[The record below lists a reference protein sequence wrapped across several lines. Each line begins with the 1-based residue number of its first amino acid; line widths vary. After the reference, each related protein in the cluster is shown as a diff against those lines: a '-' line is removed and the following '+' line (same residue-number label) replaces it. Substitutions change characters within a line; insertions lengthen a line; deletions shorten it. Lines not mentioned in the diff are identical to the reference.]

1 MALRIWWQSSTT
13 IHEPAL
19 DDYRKALT
27 EHLESFKREDVE
39 ISVNGVDRGSLA
51 LDFNATV
58 QLNSFAPGGVLDK
71 ILRAEREGFDGV
83 AIGCFLDPAMQ
94 EARELVNIPIFG
106 LGETSMHMACM
117 LGERFSGVAFADK
130 QAQYYDRKAREY
142 GLGERLVPFESLGI
156 DLAEVQ
162 KGFERPEIIRQPFIE
177 ACRRAME
184 NGAEVILPA
193 CACVNAIVYN
203 EGITE
208 IEGALVLDI
217 NAVLLKI
224 AEAMTELSKLV
235 GAARSRKLLFAS
247 PPASLLEN
255 LMATYRLGGERVGTA

>member
-1 MALRIWWQSSTT
+1 MAIRIWWQSSTT
-13 IHEPAL
+13 VHEPHL
-19 DDYRKALT
+19 SDYRKALT
-27 EHLESFKREDVE
+27 EHLESVKRGDVE

-71 ILRAEREGFDGV
+71 VLRAEREGFDGV

-94 EARELVNIPIFG
+94 EARELVNIPVFG

-142 GLGERLVPFESLGI
+142 GLGQRLVPFESLGI

-162 KGFERPEIIRQPFIE
+162 KGFAQPDLIRGPFVE
-177 ACRRAME
+177 ACRRAIE
-184 NGAEVILPA
+184 KGAEVILPA
-193 CACVNAIVYN
+193 CACVNAIAYR

-217 NAVLLKI
+217 NALLLKV
-224 AEAMTELSKLV
+224 AEAMTELSRLT
-235 GAARSRKLLFAS
+235 GAVRSRRLLFAS
-247 PPASLLEN
+247 PPSSLLED
-255 LMATYRLGGERVGTA
+255 LVATYRLGGERAGVA

>member
-1 MALRIWWQSSTT
+1 MAFRIWWQSSTA
-13 IHEPAL
+13 IHKPAL
-19 DDYRKALT
+19 ADYRKALS
-27 EHLESFKREDVE
+27 EHLESVKREDVE
-39 ISVNGVDRGSLA
+39 ISINGVDRGSLA

-71 ILRAEREGFDGV
+71 VLRAEREGFDGV

-94 EARELVNIPIFG
+94 EARELVNIPVFG

-142 GLGERLVPFESLGI
+142 GLGGRLVPFESLGI

-162 KGFERPEIIRQPFIE
+162 KGFTRPEIIRQPFIE
-177 ACRRAME
+177 ACHRAMDK
-184 NGAEVILPA
+184 GAEVILPA
-193 CACVNAIVYN
+193 CACVNAIVYK
-203 EGITE
+203 EGITD

-217 NAVLLKI
+217 NALLLKI
-224 AEAMTELSKLV
+224 AEAMTELSTLMGLV
-235 GAARSRKLLFAS
+235 RSRKRLFTS
-247 PPASLLEN
+247 PPASLLED
-255 LMATYRLGGERVGTA
+255 LMATYRLGGKPASVA